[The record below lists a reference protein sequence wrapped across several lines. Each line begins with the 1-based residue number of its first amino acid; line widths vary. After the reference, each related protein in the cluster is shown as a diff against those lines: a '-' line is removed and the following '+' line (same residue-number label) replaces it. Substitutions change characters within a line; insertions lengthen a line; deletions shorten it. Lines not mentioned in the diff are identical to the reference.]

1 MLQWLCRP
9 RKPFF
14 LPFYNAF
21 YNVCSAIHACC
32 LPHLPSKLHLLYPLT
47 IIDRACI
54 SGLYLFQHGASERYI
69 LVDHFMMMNVMPYL
83 FQVLLIFPLIPQYSH
98 ILALETILGRELGSS
113 VIAVSNTSA
122 TRWTNGYSISSASTS
137 QYVVHSHIQNNKTAK
152 CAVKDEYC
160 NNNNNGTL
168 KTGNVTN
175 VDDPCVLWD
184 SSCTGNRTLAM
195 SRLFSRTS
203 YHDLRMNRCFVQAGS
218 VNLVKEL
225 DCDKHNP
232 PGRISEFKE
241 MKNWMRSQRC
251 ISAYW
256 EWFEHDNIVEDP
268 DSHNGIDFDQY
279 PLFGRDASSC
289 CANCE
294 IKVENVDIYY
304 WPESVVDTS
313 CLSIIGDSFKP
324 IDYGATTSMEDV
336 LGKQTSTITYWACN
350 TTTHDNFP
358 FTKIDRIT
366 EITTATIRTIGSLS
380 VKVSLVDPWSA
391 SPCTDSNIMSK
402 GSNGSVE
409 VHDTHP
415 TMHARGH
422 TLIIPNSVT
431 YEDGLPVSTMTSGN
445 FTL

>member
-9 RKPFF
+9 HKPFC
-14 LPFYNAF
+14 LPLYNAF
-21 YNVCSAIHACC
+21 NNVCSAIHACC
-32 LPHLPSKLHLLYPLT
+32 LPHLPSKHHLLYPVT

-69 LVDHFMMMNVMPYL
+69 LVDHFMMMNIMPYL
-83 FQVLLIFPLIPQYSH
+83 FQVLSIFPLIPQYSH
-98 ILALETILGRELGSS
+98 ILALETILGRKLGSS
-113 VIAVSNTSA
+113 IITVSNTSA
-122 TRWTNGYSISSASTS
+122 TRWINGYSISSASTS

-160 NNNNNGTL
+160 NNNNGTL
-168 KTGNVTN
+168 KTGIVTN
-175 VDDPCVLWD
+175 VDDPCLLWD
-184 SSCTGNRTLAM
+184 PSCTGNRTLAM
-195 SRLFSRTS
+195 SRLFSWTS
-203 YHDLRMNRCFVQAGS
+203 HNDLLMNRCFVQAGS
-218 VNLVKEL
+218 ANLFKEL

-232 PGRISEFKE
+232 PGRISEFQE

-256 EWFEHDNIVEDP
+256 EWFKHDHLVEDP
-268 DSHNGIDFDQY
+268 DSHNGIDLDQY
-279 PLFGRDASSC
+279 PLFRPDDSSC
-289 CANCE
+289 CGTCVTN
-294 IKVENVDIYY
+294 VENVDIYY

-313 CLSIIGDSFKP
+313 CLSIIGDSFMP

-336 LGKQTSTITYWACN
+336 AGNRTSTTTYWACN
-350 TTTHDNFP
+350 STSHYTFALRKMDTTT
-358 FTKIDRIT
+358 
-366 EITTATIRTIGSLS
+366 EIRTATIRTIGSLS
-380 VKVSLVDPWSA
+380 VKVSLADPWSE
-391 SPCTDSNIMSK
+391 SPCTDSA
-402 GSNGSVE
+402 E

-422 TLIIPNSVT
+422 TLNIPNSVT